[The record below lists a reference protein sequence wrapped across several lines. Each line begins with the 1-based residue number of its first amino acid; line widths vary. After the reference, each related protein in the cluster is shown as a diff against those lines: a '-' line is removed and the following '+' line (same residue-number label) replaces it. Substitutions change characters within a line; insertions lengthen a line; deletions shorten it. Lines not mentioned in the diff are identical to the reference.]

1 MGGQDI
7 LELATVGGRI
17 SCCHISSGPWC
28 PFLIY
33 IKLCGKSLTWPN
45 PNLLPLLINCSQKRK
60 KKLAK
65 KGKGFFRSHH
75 FVLRATRKVSGSNVY
90 IKYLHKRSHI
100 HTYIHTYVYPW
111 TSAFCSCPICRK
123 IWRNEILNHFKI
135 FHYLS
140 AHLCSLLFE

>member
-1 MGGQDI
+1 MLPYFVWSLVPFSYLYKIVRQVVD
-7 LELATVGGRI
+7 LAE
-17 SCCHISSGPWC
+17 SKPFC
-28 PFLIY
+28 PCLSIVL
-33 IKLCGKSLTWPN
+33 KK
-45 PNLLPLLINCSQKRK
+45 K

-90 IKYLHKRSHI
+90 IKYLLKRSHI

-111 TSAFCSCPICRK
+111 TSAFCSCPICRN